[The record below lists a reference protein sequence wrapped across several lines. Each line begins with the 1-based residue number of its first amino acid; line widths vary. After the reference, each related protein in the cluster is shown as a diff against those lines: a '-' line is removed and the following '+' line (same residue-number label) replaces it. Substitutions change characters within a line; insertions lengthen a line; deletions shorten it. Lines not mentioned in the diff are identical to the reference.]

1 MRELRYTLVCDGSS
15 NEGLLPILTWLIHQQ
30 GVTFPV
36 QGVWADLR
44 RLRSPPRV
52 LADRIPRAV
61 ELYPCDLLFI
71 HRDAET
77 SPREDRASEIQRAV
91 REALPEGAPPCVCVV
106 PVRMQEAW
114 MLFDEQAIRTASG
127 NPNGTVAL
135 DLPSACEG
143 LPDPKALLYEAL
155 KRASG
160 LSGRRLRR
168 VSLARAAR
176 RITDLIDDFTPLHA
190 FDAFRAM
197 AAELRH
203 VMRQCEWVPP
213 PAKANG

>member
-114 MLFDEQAIRTASG
+114 MLF
-127 NPNGTVAL
+127 
-135 DLPSACEG
+135 
-143 LPDPKALLYEAL
+143 ALLYEAL